1 MISSPVVTKETVIRI
16 LEEIA
21 ILLELSGEN
30 PFKSRAY
37 QNAARNLEKLDTDF
51 VVLVRD
57 NKLSEVEGIGG
68 VINKKITELVKTGKL
83 DYYEALKNSIPSGHL
98 EMLKIP
104 GLGPKKIHALYEQL
118 GIKTIG
124 ELEYACHENR
134 LIELQGFGRKTQDNI
149 LAGIE
154 KLKHYEERRLYA
166 EAAAQARPLL
176 DSLAENKNVIRVSIA
191 GSLRRCSETVKDI
204 DIVASS
210 SDAAALADYFAALPA
225 VAAVTGKGST
235 KVSVTLQTGINSDLR
250 IVSDAEYPHALLH
263 FTGSKEHNTALRGR
277 AKDMGLKINEYG
289 LWRGERNIACR
300 DEAEIFSH
308 LGLQYIPPELRENM
322 GEIAAAEKG
331 NLPVL
336 VEEGDICGLF
346 HVHTN
351 FSDGGDTLESM
362 VQAAKKMDL
371 KYLGIS
377 DHSQSAYYAGGL
389 KEEEIVR
396 QHKLIDE
403 LNRKQAPFYIFKG
416 IESDILPDGSLDYAD
431 DILAG
436 FDFVIAAVHSNFNM
450 SGAQMTTRISKALQN
465 PYTTM
470 LAHPTGRLLLARE
483 PFAVNIGEIIDVA
496 ARYDKIIELNANP
509 HRLDLD
515 WRHCIQARKKGVK
528 ISINPDAHHI
538 AGLADISL
546 GIKIARK
553 GWLERSDCIN
563 CLNLKE
569 MKAYLSRKH

>member
-1 MISSPVVTKETVIRI
+1 
-16 LEEIA
+16 
-21 ILLELSGEN
+21 
-30 PFKSRAY
+30 
-37 QNAARNLEKLDTDF
+37 
-51 VVLVRD
+51 
-57 NKLSEVEGIGG
+57 
-68 VINKKITELVKTGKL
+68 
-83 DYYEALKNSIPSGHL
+83 
-98 EMLKIP
+98 
-104 GLGPKKIHALYEQL
+104 
-118 GIKTIG
+118 
-124 ELEYACHENR
+124 
-134 LIELQGFGRKTQDNI
+134 
-149 LAGIE
+149 
-154 KLKHYEERRLYA
+154 
-166 EAAAQARPLL
+166 
-176 DSLAENKNVIRVSIA
+176 
-191 GSLRRCSETVKDI
+191 
-204 DIVASS
+204 
-210 SDAAALADYFAALPA
+210 
-225 VAAVTGKGST
+225 
-235 KVSVTLQTGINSDLR
+235 VTLQTGLNSDLR
-250 IVSDAEYPHALLH
+250 IVADAEYPHALLH

-289 LWRGERNIACR
+289 LWRGEENIACR

-308 LGLQYIPPELRENM
+308 LGLRYIPPELRENM

-331 NLPVL
+331 DLPVL
-336 VEEGDICGLF
+336 VEENDIRGLF

-351 FSDGGDTLESM
+351 FSDGGDALENM
-362 VQAAKKMDL
+362 VQTAKKMGL

-389 KEEEIVR
+389 KKDQIVR

-403 LNRKQAPFYIFKG
+403 LNKKQTPFYIFKG
-416 IESDILPDGSLDYAD
+416 IESDILQDGSLDYD
-431 DILAG
+431 DDVLAG

-483 PFAVNIGEIIDVA
+483 PFAVDIGEIIDAA
-496 ARYDKIIELNANP
+496 ARYSKIIELNANP

-538 AGLADISL
+538 TGLADISL

-553 GWLERSDCIN
+553 GWLEKSDCIN